1 MQPERKLPRK
11 KAPVPQRRSERLM
24 HVHRCLLPPAL
35 LTLLAPWQVLRR
47 AKTGLLAAHRGWG
60 VVTGDAGMGLCW
72 ISLLFPQ
79 G

>member
-1 MQPERKLPRK
+1 
-11 KAPVPQRRSERLM
+11 M